1 MNEQSST
8 IESWAFQ
15 RAHQIVVHQGLSL
28 VDAAQSLDHKRT
40 SNHTYALRQAIS
52 DCLLEA
58 LKHGLGRPQALEEV
72 RQ

>member
-1 MNEQSST
+1 M
-8 IESWAFQ
+8 
-15 RAHQIVVHQGLSL
+15 VHQGLSL